1 MGDLQDVKPRE
12 KTNSPLIRGLIDRRI
27 HALHGGEQEEA
38 KQTVQWM
45 SFGVGLGVGLGVALA
60 KYQQAM
66 IEQQLNARLDNSRLR
81 RKGNFNSVTSFR
93 GLEEGSNAQ
102 QQGMQAMIMP
112 GTAPTMQMPSGPSQS
127 VMVPNSSSA
136 MPSSQSQSFLADANT
151 NSLVPSSQRK
161 FL

>member
-1 MGDLQDVKPRE
+1 
-12 KTNSPLIRGLIDRRI
+12 
-27 HALHGGEQEEA
+27 
-38 KQTVQWM
+38 
-45 SFGVGLGVGLGVALA
+45 
-60 KYQQAM
+60 M

-102 QQGMQAMIMP
+102 AMQAMIMP

-127 VMVPNSSSA
+127 VMVPTSSSA